1 MVRGHRQ
8 RRHGC
13 AVQADPCWRHARSD
27 RSRRA
32 SDPAYRRRVRG
43 AACRPRRAI
52 VPVPGAQARMSSS
65 GPAVPPHIVDAAS
78 HVLAQ
83 DGLAAATL
91 ERISA
96 AAGVSRMTLHR
107 HGVSKQ
113 DILRALTERL
123 EADYRD
129 AMWEAL
135 VARGPAAERL
145 RIALER
151 LCDVSERN
159 LGLLD
164 GLSAS
169 ARDAIYHEPE
179 GSRLTRSLFVEP
191 LERLLLDGLA
201 EGSLAAVDAREMA
214 TVLFNA
220 VGHTYRHLRTGHGWD
235 VERARAGI
243 LELAMSGLVA
253 RSGARGPKKPH

>member
-1 MVRGHRQ
+1 
-8 RRHGC
+8 
-13 AVQADPCWRHARSD
+13 
-27 RSRRA
+27 
-32 SDPAYRRRVRG
+32 
-43 AACRPRRAI
+43 
-52 VPVPGAQARMSSS
+52 MSSS

-107 HGVSKQ
+107 RGVSKQ

-135 VARGPAAERL
+135 VARGVAAERL

-179 GSRLTRSLFVEP
+179 GSRLTRSVFVEP
-191 LERLLLDGLA
+191 LERLLLDGA
-201 EGSLAAVDAREMA
+201 ADGSLAAVDAREMA

-220 VGHTYRHLRTGHGWD
+220 VGHTYRHLRAGHGWEA
-235 VERARAGI
+235 ERARAGI

-253 RSGARGPKKPH
+253 R